1 MGQVVELVEER
12 HRQFFER
19 IGLRT
24 RPKHP
29 DKIKPV
35 GRAFIPLRQQ

>member
-1 MGQVVELVEER
+1 MREVVELVEER

-24 RPKHP
+24 WPKHP
-29 DKIKPV
+29 HKFKRV
-35 GRAFIPLRQQ
+35 GRAFIPL